1 MWSRRYPV
9 KIMFLAVVANLQST
23 RNFNGRILLELVDID
38 MDDKDNDEDFWV
50 IFNTFANL

>member
-1 MWSRRYPV
+1 M